1 MAKELKNLK
10 KSIAILK
17 NLKENSDLET
27 EKLNDINVDE
37 SDENLETPET
47 LPIDENETES
57 DEEEIL
63 KKIELATEEL
73 DKELDAQEL
82 SDELKEAAKKLINAR
97 VQKIREELE
106 DEYAKKQDA
115 YEEELLDQIDEWT
128 KSVAADWFNK
138 NRVALKES
146 VQVKRVSAFVKG
158 FRKLLEESQIELPS
172 DAEEIIA
179 KYEEEAEEAKE
190 IANKEIAESYKLK
203 KALKEEK
210 KLRLIAEAISKRNM
224 AMSKADKFRKIM
236 EDVEFDGDEEKFEK
250 IADVE
255 IKAMDE
261 EDEGLEVTD
270 IVNDKS
276 DLQNDELNALE
287 EAINK
292 IRKK

>member
-138 NRVALKES
+138 NRVALKVS
-146 VQVKRVSAFVKG
+146 VQVNRVSAFVKG